1 MLSDSLSWKWSDLLN
16 SNYPRVGSSA
26 CLEFRFNVKGDFAR
40 AQNHF
45 LGQAITEVFRD
56 SRLEDI
62 AWSEVLDVRV
72 GSRVFKADFW
82 SGDNQRFSVVA
93 KHLSTEDVEVVG
105 WGCALS

>member
-1 MLSDSLSWKWSDLLN
+1 MLSDSLSWEWSDLFD
-16 SNYPRVGSSA
+16 SDYPRVRSSA

-45 LGQAITEVFRD
+45 LGRAITKVFRN

-62 AWSEVLDVRV
+62 AWSEFLDVGV
-72 GSRVFKADFW
+72 CSRVFEADFW

-93 KHLSTEDVEVVG
+93 KHLSAKYVEVVG